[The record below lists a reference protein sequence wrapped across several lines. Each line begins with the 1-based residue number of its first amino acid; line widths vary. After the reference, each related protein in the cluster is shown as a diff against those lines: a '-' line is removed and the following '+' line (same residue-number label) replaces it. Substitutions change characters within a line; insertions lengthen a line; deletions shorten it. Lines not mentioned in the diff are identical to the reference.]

1 MWSSPYFLG
10 FTVRFWYAALIG
22 EKGFDASNSRGLES
36 YEVLPKRKVIVTV
49 DEISLARFCKSQW
62 RSIMLARTIRGV
74 QKHAVIAAPALSAIL
89 ILLIPL
95 SSLAQES
102 QSIDALR
109 QMGRA
114 FASIADQASPAVVGV
129 QATRTVRSRGFSR
142 DRPYTDPFDDDLF
155 RFFFGPRRF
164 QRDRE
169 EPETRQ
175 VAQGSGFIISSDGY
189 ILTNNH
195 LVGEAETVTIQLAD
209 GRKVTAEIV
218 GADPET
224 DVAVVKID
232 RTNLPYIELADSD
245 VLDVGEWVIAIGNP
259 FGLSH
264 TVTAGIVSAKGRS
277 RIGVADY
284 EDFIQTDAAINM
296 GNSGGPLLNLDG
308 KAVGINTAIIGPGGN
323 VGIGLAIP
331 SNMAKDIYMQL
342 KESGEVVRGFLGV
355 SLADLEPGMGEYFD
369 MDDDKGVVIV
379 TVVEGSAAEKAG
391 IQPEDVVVEF
401 EGEPVT
407 NMNEFR
413 NRVAMHKPGSKVQI
427 VVMREG
433 KRRTLTAVLD
443 ALPDSGRVA
452 SGGREVQET
461 LGMTL
466 QTLTDELAVRL
477 GYEDLSGV
485 VVMEVR
491 PGSPAADAG
500 IRAGT
505 LIMEVNRSPVR
516 NVREFEEA
524 IDKASADE
532 RAMLRVRDEGWTRLL
547 MLRLPKK

>member
-1 MWSSPYFLG
+1 MVVQTLG
-10 FTVRFWYAALIG
+10 
-22 EKGFDASNSRGLES
+22 GFR
-36 YEVLPKRKVIVTV
+36 KR
-49 DEISLARFCKSQW
+49 AF
-62 RSIMLARTIRGV
+62 
-74 QKHAVIAAPALSAIL
+74 LSAP
-89 ILLIPL
+89 LLVVL
-95 SSLAQES
+95 LVLLAPVS
-102 QSIDALR
+102 TLAADDQSIAALR
-109 QMGRA
+109 QMGKA
-114 FASIADQASPAVVGV
+114 FASIADKASPGVVGI

-142 DRPYTDPFDDDLF
+142 DRSGADPFEDDLF
-155 RFFFGPRRF
+155 RYFFGPRQAPRG
-164 QRDRE
+164 RDE
-169 EPETRQ
+169 SESRQ
-175 VAQGSGFIISSDGY
+175 VSQGSGFVISPDGY

-195 LVGEAETVTIQLAD
+195 LVGGAETVTVQLSD

-232 RTNLPYIELADSD
+232 RTDLPYIELADSGT
-245 VLDVGEWVIAIGNP
+245 LEVGEWVIAIGNP

-331 SNMAKDIYMQL
+331 SNMARDIYTQL

-355 SLADLEPGMGEYFD
+355 SLADLEPGMGEYFKL
-369 MDDDKGVVIV
+369 DDDRGVVIT
-379 TVVEGSAAEKAG
+379 TVIEGSAAEKAG
-391 IQPEDVVVEF
+391 IKPDDVVVEF

-407 NMNEFR
+407 SLNDFR
-413 NRVAMHKPGSKVQI
+413 NRVAMYKPGSRVQI

-433 KRRTLTAVLD
+433 KRTALTAVLD
-443 ALPDSGRVA
+443 AVPESRRVA
-452 SGGREVQET
+452 GSAGRAVQES

-466 QTLTDELAVRL
+466 QTLTEELASRL
-477 GYEDLSGV
+477 GYEDLAGV
-485 VVMEVR
+485 VAMEVR

-505 LIMEVNRSPVR
+505 LIMEVNRKPVR
-516 NVREFEEA
+516 SVREFEEA
-524 IDKASADE
+524 IDGASADE
-532 RAMLRVRDEGWTRLL
+532 RAMLRVRDEAVTRLL
-547 MLRLPKK
+547 MIRLPKK